1 MNSLEINKISKS
13 FKLMGKN
20 INALEDI
27 SFTVKTGEAYGF
39 IGANGA
45 GKSTTIKI
53 VMDILQAN
61 TGEIL
66 INGISSKSYKSRK
79 GVAYVPESPYLY
91 DYLNPI
97 ELLKFGVLQHAIRP
111 DNLHSY
117 CMNWLEKFDI
127 AHAAK
132 KRIRNLSKGM
142 TQRTALAH
150 ALACQPN
157 FLILDE
163 PLSGLDPVGRRD
175 VVDILVD
182 YRKQG
187 GTLFFTSHVLFD
199 VERVAD
205 RFGLIHKGKMLVEK
219 TASDLFAESSGQFV
233 LEIEAESPLDV
244 YEHEMGNRYNM
255 HCNREQL
262 WSALKQVEEAK
273 HSILSVK
280 PQLTLETA
288 FFEYIKKADSSL
300 N

>member
-1 MNSLEINKISKS
+1 M
-13 FKLMGKN
+13 
-20 INALEDI
+20 NALEIKNISKAFKSGRKKIFAVEDL
-27 SFTVKTGEAYGF
+27 SFTVNKGEAYGF

-53 VMDILQAN
+53 MMDILKADSG
-61 TGEIL
+61 TIL
-66 INGISSKSYKSRK
+66 INDVDSKSYLSRK
-79 GVAYVPESPYLY
+79 GVSYVPESPYLY
-91 DYLNPI
+91 DYLTPI
-97 ELLKFGVLQHAIRP
+97 ELLKLGVQQHKVKADELER
-111 DNLHSY
+111 Y
-117 CMNWLEKFDI
+117 CMNWLDKFDI

-132 KRIRNLSKGM
+132 KRIRSLSKGM

-150 ALACQPN
+150 ALACKPD

-175 VVDILVD
+175 VVDILVE

-205 RFGLIHKGKMLVEK
+205 RFGLIHKGKMVIEK

-233 LEIEAESPLDV
+233 IQIEAESPLKA
-244 YEHEMGNRYNM
+244 YEHEMGNRYNLN
-255 HCNREQL
+255 CNREQL
-262 WSALKQVEEAK
+262 WNTLKKVEDAK

-288 FFEYIKKADSSL
+288 FFEYIGKVDS
-300 N
+300 NN